1 MNNTNNAS
9 TSQNII
15 NNNEN
20 QNINPQPQTQPQTTM
35 NNTNIQP
42 QVLSNQNQALDNKQV
57 NSQMQQIPTIEQTNQ
72 NFLNN
77 TQNNVSAKEQKK
89 PGINYTFLI
98 ILLIIL
104 FGAVIF
110 LFPYLFKTL

>member
-20 QNINPQPQTQPQTTM
+20 QNINPQPQTTM

-42 QVLSNQNQALDNKQV
+42 QVLSNQNHPLDNKQV